1 MPTQRQLFLDHLGQT
16 SDFPLL
22 IEIERAEGVY
32 LHGPKGERYL
42 DLISGIGVSSL
53 GHRHPAVTEAI
64 HSQVD
69 KHLHVM
75 VYGEF
80 VQSPQVQ
87 LGAALAD
94 SLPDPLEAA
103 FLVNS
108 GGEAIE
114 GALKLAKRYTGRSEL
129 ISCVNAYHGSSH
141 GALSVGGNESLKQAY
156 RPLLPD
162 TRQIVYGGFADL
174 EQITERTAAVVV
186 ETIQGEAGV
195 RVSCPA
201 WFQALRARCDE
212 VGALLILD
220 EIQCGMGR
228 TGTLWAFEQMDIVP
242 DVVVA
247 AKALGGGMPI
257 GAFVASREVMGVF
270 KTNPI
275 LGNISTFG
283 GHPVSSAAALATLQT
298 LRNSDLLSQAPAKAE
313 RFKEKLIHPLIRGI
327 RNFGLMMAVEFDH
340 FDVVKPIIDRAIELG
355 VITDWFLFCDNS
367 LRIAPPLIITEEQI
381 DEACQVILQACDE
394 CG

>member
-22 IEIERAEGVY
+22 LEIERAEGVY
-32 LHGPKGERYL
+32 LYGPQGQRYL
-42 DLISGIGVSSL
+42 DLIAGIGVSSL
-53 GHRHPAVTEAI
+53 GHRHPAVTEALHAQI
-64 HSQVD
+64 D

-87 LGAALAD
+87 LAEVLTNSMPA
-94 SLPDPLEAA
+94 PLEAA
-103 FLVNS
+103 YLVNS

-114 GALKLAKRYTGRSEL
+114 GALKLAKRYTGRTEL
-129 ISCVNAYHGSSH
+129 ISCVDAYHGSSH
-141 GALSVGGNESLKQAY
+141 GALSVGGNETLKQAY

-162 TRQIVYGGFADL
+162 TRRIRYGSFEDL
-174 EQITERTAAVVV
+174 EQITHRTAAAVV

-195 RVSCPA
+195 RVA
-201 WFQALRARCDE
+201 TAEWFQALRERCTQ

-228 TGTLWAFEQMDIVP
+228 TGTLWAFEQMGIVP
-242 DVVVA
+242 DMVA
-247 AKALGGGMPI
+247 SAKALGGGMPI
-257 GAFVASREVMGVF
+257 GAFVASREVMGAF

-283 GHPVSSAAALATLQT
+283 GHPVSAAAAHATLTT
-298 LRNSDLLSQAPAKAE
+298 LQSSDLIGQVAAKAE
-313 RFKEKLIHPLIRGI
+313 RFKERLVHPLIRGI
-327 RNFGLMMAVEFDH
+327 RHAGLMMAVQFDH

-355 VITDWFLFCDNS
+355 VITDWFLFCDDS
-367 LRIAPPLIITEEQI
+367 MRIAPPLTITLEEI
-381 DEACQVILQACDE
+381 DEACDIIIKAC
-394 CG
+394 G

>member
-22 IEIERAEGVY
+22 IEIERADGVY
-32 LHGPKGERYL
+32 LYGPNGERYL

-53 GHRHPAVTEAI
+53 GHRHPAVIEAI
-64 HSQVD
+64 HAQVD

-114 GALKLAKRYTGRSEL
+114 GALKMAKRYTGRTEL
-129 ISCVNAYHGSSH
+129 ISCVEAYHGSTH

-162 TRQIVYGGFADL
+162 TRRMVYGSFRDL
-174 EQITERTAAVVV
+174 ELITQRTAAVLV

-195 RVSCPA
+195 RISCST
-201 WFQALRARCDE
+201 WFQALRERCTQ

-228 TGTLWAFEQMDIVP
+228 TGTLWAFEQMGIVP
-242 DVVVA
+242 DAVVS

-283 GHPVSSAAALATLQT
+283 GHPVSAAAAYAALQA
-298 LRNSDLLSQAPAKAE
+298 LRNSDLLTQVPAKAA
-313 RFKEKLIHPLIRGI
+313 RFRDQLKHPLIRGI
-327 RNFGLMMAVEFDH
+327 RNAGLMMAVEFDH
-340 FDVVKPIIDRAIELG
+340 FEVVKPIIDRAIELG

-367 LRIAPPLIITEEQI
+367 LRIAPPLIITNEQI
-381 DEACQVILQACDE
+381 DHACQVILQACE
-394 CG
+394 EH